1 MKDKPSFCP
10 GDEFVI
16 PMEDGRRAVAQI
28 VWMGT
33 DSADREFKTSSHL
46 SSGQWGGLRQLI
58 TNRTG
63 PSRNTGAS
71 SRSSSSP
78 SKSC

>member
-33 DSADREFKTSSHL
+33 DSADREFKTSSHCRQV
-46 SSGQWGGLRQLI
+46 SGAAFG
-58 TNRTG
+58 
-63 PSRNTGAS
+63 S
-71 SRSSSSP
+71 
-78 SKSC
+78 